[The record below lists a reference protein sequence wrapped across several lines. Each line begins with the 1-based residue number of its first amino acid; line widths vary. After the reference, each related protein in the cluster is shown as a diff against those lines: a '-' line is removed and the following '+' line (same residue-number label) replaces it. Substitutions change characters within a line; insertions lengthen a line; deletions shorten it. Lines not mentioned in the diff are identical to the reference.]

1 MPAIVSEELWKAAN
15 EEIDKRKKP
24 VGNQE
29 RTARCFGV
37 NPGKHVFS
45 GKLVCGLC
53 GAPFYRTTRKRKTIK
68 SMNGN
73 AKFIWNRGE
82 KRRKSQ
88 AAVPISIWKRKSC
101 FFFWKGPEEKKSC
114 QIGKGRLRIL
124 SCSF

>member
-1 MPAIVSEELWKAAN
+1 MYENRIPAIVSEELWKAAN

-53 GAPFYRTTRKRKTIK
+53 GAPFTGQQER
-68 SMNGN
+68 
-73 AKFIWNRGE
+73 E
-82 KRRKSQ
+82 K
-88 AAVPISIWKRKSC
+88 
-101 FFFWKGPEEKKSC
+101 
-114 QIGKGRLRIL
+114 L
-124 SCSF
+124 